1 MGNYGLNV
9 IGGIFEFFYVLLPVL
24 SITILAYKFA
34 SETGRRTGSSL
45 LFFSL
50 VFYFIA
56 VYESFYIT
64 ARFGVIVSTEL
75 IFLQAIYISAG
86 VFFASGVVSL
96 RNFFVRFTGL
106 GDLSLSSTFKRILII
121 VFIFVVLMLP
131 IFSQTPC
138 TPHIHLKF
146 TL

>member
-75 IFLQAIYISAG
+75 IFLQAILHTSYRNRRQSQQDYPAHPFHPILHSS
-86 VFFASGVVSL
+86 FQDQDFASTNVL
-96 RNFFVRFTGL
+96 
-106 GDLSLSSTFKRILII
+106 TF
-121 VFIFVVLMLP
+121 
-131 IFSQTPC
+131 
-138 TPHIHLKF
+138 
-146 TL
+146 